1 MQTIT
6 PPTEDGATEVR
17 APDVRAELRAA
28 LSNGHASD
36 LAVLRAASREELA
49 QALGDLDPVEL
60 GRLVTR
66 LGDEAL
72 AELIAELDAVDAA
85 RLLRKLG
92 SAQAADVLEEMDPDD
107 AADVVG
113 ELRPEEAEAILVEMD
128 HEEAQDVRDLLSYP
142 PESAAGIMTPD
153 FVAVAPHLTVG
164 EALAELGKVAEEA
177 ETIYYVY
184 VTDPRTGQLLGV
196 LSLRNLV
203 LTPRWKLVSQV
214 MNESVAR
221 VRADED
227 QETAAHVLDQ
237 QNLIA
242 LPVVDETDRL
252 LGIITAD
259 DARDVLRE
267 EASEDI
273 ERLGGSQPLDEPY
286 LRASVWHLFRKRV
299 IWLLVLF
306 VGGAYT
312 GSVLQHFEVT
322 LSEMVSLSFFIP
334 LLIGTGGNVGSQTVT
349 LLVRAM
355 GVGEVQFHDLFRVLW
370 REVRVGALLGTV
382 MGVVTWLRATFL
394 GVGVEIGPVVGVTAL
409 FIVVWA
415 AAVGAVLPLVLHR
428 LRLDPAVVSSP
439 FISTLVDGTGLFLYL
454 TIARVMLG
462 LD

>member
-1 MQTIT
+1 MQTIP
-6 PPTEDGATEVR
+6 PPTEDGLTEVQT
-17 APDVRAELRAA
+17 PDVRAELRDA
-28 LSNGHASD
+28 LSNGHPPD
-36 LAVLRAASREELA
+36 LAVLRAAPREELT
-49 QALGDLDPVEL
+49 QALAELDAVEL

-72 AELIAELDAVDAA
+72 AELVAELDPFDAA

-113 ELRPEEAEAILVEMD
+113 ELRPEEAEAILVEMEQ
-128 HEEAQDVRDLLSYP
+128 EEASDVRQLLSYP
-142 PESAAGIMTPD
+142 PESAAGIMTPEY
-153 FVAVAPHLTVG
+153 VAVAPHLTVG
-164 EALAELGKVAEEA
+164 EALAALGKLAEEA

-184 VTDPRTGQLLGV
+184 VTDPRTGRLLGV

-203 LTPRWKLVSQV
+203 LTPRWKLVSEV
-214 MNESVAR
+214 MNADVSR

-227 QETAAHVLDQ
+227 QETAARLLDQ
-237 QNLIA
+237 QDLLA
-242 LPVVDETDRL
+242 LPVVDEDARL

-259 DARDVLRE
+259 DAQDVLRE

-286 LRASVWHLFRKRV
+286 LRASVWHLFRKRI

-306 VGGAYT
+306 IGGAYT
-312 GSVLQHFEVT
+312 GSVLQHFEDI
-322 LSEMVSLSFFIP
+322 LAEIVSLAFFIP
-334 LLIGTGGNVGSQTVT
+334 LLIGTGGNVGTQTVT

-355 GVGEVQFHDLFRVLW
+355 GVGEVQFRDLFRVLW
-370 REVRVGALLGTV
+370 RELCVGALLGTV
-382 MGVVTWLRATFL
+382 MGIATYLRAMFL
-394 GVGVEIGPVVGVTAL
+394 GVGLEIGPVVGVTAL
-409 FIVVWA
+409 FIVLWA
-415 AAVGAVLPLVLHR
+415 AAVAAVLPLVLHR

-454 TIARVMLG
+454 TIARMMLG
-462 LD
+462 LE